1 MLQVTRGAPA
11 IKRRLLATTMMLLVL
26 CFGLA
31 SAQVVSTESAGLRE
45 FFSNETFMD
54 QCDSH
59 GQDCSVSLLQTYS
72 AGAAVRAEHKAKAG
86 IYGSYCLSRIHKA
99 FQQVLTHMAKKR
111 STLQRPKWTNASK
124 DLCGSRPL
132 FPHLQFDL
140 EVFQRFGLVDGRYAE
155 CRMPKVLDIDLSY
168 HVKYRLREAKPEKSE
183 MELILQR
190 KEHRSRITN
199 GLISFFLLSGALLV
213 AYSMLTML
221 SAKLAGKPNAGDLQM
236 LRMAMRRGAFD
247 WTGGTLAWLEPVI
260 GRFGW
265 PNSAQIETSELDARH
280 EVPSELYVALDRA
293 WEHEVQVRGHANADL
308 LRAMNAL
315 VGFKVMAWMIV
326 TMSVATALEVTA
338 MTMGLDIVLN
348 LLQPARS
355 LPNWDRFVSSAGTAE
370 LVSIFMVMAFVAPM
384 LARAFHTMAS
394 LKDTHYTNQ
403 VVSALLTLLHK
414 KSQRLACSTGFDWKE
429 VQNVQLLTKD
439 IRNAWSG
446 ALIRR
451 AHSIISP
458 ACVILLMIFLIKRVG
473 RAARFGVVGTISLL
487 LLFVPIQHYWN
498 EDDQH
503 IRQSGIS
510 RLSLLKDTIL
520 NVHAVKAA
528 NWDQPLADRMKA
540 CRDKEVKIKFHAK
553 MVQTFLDIPIS
564 MFPYLLVISTLLSLY
579 FINELVTPGEIFAC
593 MEVLAG
599 LVRFSPSLSDAMKS
613 SIQMSKT
620 AKRVQHFLEKPEK
633 SNGCKSQALP
643 GPDAPVEAGPSEAVQ
658 TSTETSQ
665 ALVKVRGSF
674 SMPGALS
681 PVLHNLDLEVR
692 PGELVAIVGEVA
704 SGKSALLSA
713 IRGNM
718 SGFNDSSLIQAPDDL
733 TFCPQELSVM
743 DGSLEDNVANGE
755 PDEPE
760 RFYEALDTTFQ
771 LTGWPE
777 INETEKLRDFLAAEQ
792 AGVQEDTELQY
803 PFPYLELL
811 RACSILVLIIS
822 VANINWNKTPIGLG
836 IFIAVIQGFLNYA
849 AVELPIKA
857 LVTLMTNRQAPKQ
870 AECENTTVILNYNL
884 LAICEA
890 DVDKCMQ
897 NMLEAYTN
905 NLSENVSAVLISATD
920 DPTLQEYEEQVRDGH
935 RALLYTQLFRS
946 GLCWAGFSDGEEP
959 NHAWQKQVWEKYA
972 YLDKAEFVENHL
984 HNICR
989 RYTTEYM
996 VLHRTSRVLRKCGQY
1011 QDLILLSSGEDTSF
1025 TYCDVGRWGSA
1036 ARREGEPLFKPSVD
1050 SANICGR
1057 RFDYTLVLDSDTRVE
1072 SGMVKKLLS
1081 VAVAH
1086 PDKAIIQPAMKMYC
1100 GPKDSIFMHLEVMRQ
1115 RMYEPMYDAAATA
1128 IGRSAFFG
1136 KGLIKNST
1144 YQEAYIGTRGHLVES
1159 VPINVLSHSGF
1170 ESAVSDVMYCNSAYL
1185 LESPSQSYITWDI
1198 RERRRSLGEFILAG
1212 YFWPSTFGRLMHSL
1226 HGSFQGKKVF
1236 RTHVRK
1242 TPQLTSTKAHFV
1254 HAEMWQMMIKP
1265 CLLVYIIGIHSIDL
1279 YWKWVPICSLL
1290 FAVIVLPKLAV
1301 MLNSSFREVLLETL
1315 ASIIQFAPE
1324 AVVGTCRVTSAFV
1337 AHVSGKI
1344 LWTPQRSV
1352 EEMSKTSNPFLF
1364 SFQYLWFYSALAFFW
1379 ALHIVR
1385 SSWPF
1390 TRAEPIFTLTV
1401 LGTIFILPFYAG
1413 FTSLRAEIFG
1423 YFFMESSCGQE
1434 RDIGLSRYFDSTAH
1448 ASGKGDKTKLG
1459 TAMVD
1464 PDFLAQVGQLV
1475 QKVDLG
1481 KKLELQAWKPA
1492 TAKARGVRKSCLSQ
1506 VDRAG
1511 VVMAQ
1516 AAYNKSQVVL
1526 LDNPFAAVDA
1536 RVGMHFLEKVICGPL
1551 MQNRTRIVSMLP
1563 DSKYLEHFDKVVVL
1577 RRGRIVAQGSPKEV
1591 AAKDS
1596 FQQLMQAGS
1605 ERSASEDPVK
1615 ETGNPQWSVDSYSR
1629 QPDEERSAPR
1639 QILRFRTKSSAY
1651 ESVGAFLEGES
1662 GRDTT
1667 FDFDDSQCPLKLSTL
1682 RDVVRDGGVG
1692 WLALAIVSLV
1702 LFRVCLQAEMVL
1714 LGRWA
1719 DQALAQEET
1728 SDINLICLSNVLL
1741 VAYACYI
1748 VQVYALHTFNANA
1761 SRELLYRAFVSVVQA
1776 PVDGFW
1782 NIKSA
1787 ARIVGSLSTSMLNV
1801 DSTLA
1806 GSSFAAAGVVAD
1818 IAIQQAFCLFIM
1830 PIWVKIPTYLVA
1842 CVICGFF
1849 GNTIWHLELFSH
1861 MTLVRCQEEW
1871 LRFKCSHVSQRCSD
1885 RLAGQLC
1892 SSTGI
1897 FTIPDSLC
1905 SYLKTWAVSRITF
1918 CLCFQCTLSIFVAI
1932 WHPDSISIEALI
1944 IMITSTFYIVMQIE
1958 PLMSYIRSAISVGL
1972 SVQQLADYSSL
1983 GQDAPEVIEGDEE
1996 RRIHLFMAG
2005 IGVQFMDVRVGYGVR
2020 GRDVLAKANFKIPP
2034 RSKALLAGP
2043 SGSGKSTVLHCI
2055 LRMIDQRE
2063 GRVLFNKTD
2072 TMRIGI
2078 VALRRLIA
2086 HVPQDP
2092 VMFQGTVRFNVDPLN
2107 QFPDEQVWNAIK
2119 SAQLSLTMD
2128 GRGNDLE
2135 HVIEDGSSHM
2145 SFGQRVLI
2153 NYARAVCHQPALLLF
2168 DDCLSSLDVQK
2179 QNALQDDIMLNF
2191 GNSTLIAATREPASF
2206 TAFDHLVV
2214 LTKGAVIWEGPP
2226 LDFV

>member
-429 VQNVQLLTKD
+429 VQNIQLLTKD

-755 PDEPE
+755 PDDPE

-1011 QDLILLSSGEDTSF
+1011 QDLILLSDGEDKVF
-1025 TYCDVGRWGSA
+1025 TYCDVGRYGGA
-1036 ARREGEPLFKPSVD
+1036 ARQEGEPLFKPSAD
-1050 SANICGR
+1050 AANMFNR
-1057 RFDYTLVLDSDTRVE
+1057 KFEYTLVLDSDTRVE
-1072 SGMVKKLLS
+1072 RGAVKKLLS

-1086 PDKAIIQPAMKMYC
+1086 PDKAIVQPAIKMYC
-1100 GPKDSIFMHLEVMRQ
+1100 GPKDPIFMHLEVMRQ
-1115 RMYEPMYDAAATA
+1115 RIYEPMYDSVANA
-1128 IGRSAFFG
+1128 IGKSSFFG
-1136 KGLIKNST
+1136 KGLIKNSL
-1144 YQEAYIGTRGHLVES
+1144 YKDACLGSRGHLVES
-1159 VPINVLSHSGF
+1159 VPIDVLSHDTF
-1170 ESAVSDVMYCNSAYL
+1170 EAAVSEVMYCNSVHL
-1185 LESPSQSYITWDI
+1185 LEAPPQTYITWDI
-1198 RERRRSLGEFILAG
+1198 RERRWNLGEFILAG
-1212 YFWPSTFGRLMHSL
+1212 YFWPNFVGRPMHWLQSWI
-1226 HGSFQGKKVF
+1226 QGKKLF
-1236 RTHVRK
+1236 RKQCRCR
-1242 TPQLTSTKAHFV
+1242 PQMDGAKAYLA
-1254 HAEMWQMMIKP
+1254 HAAMRQMIMKP
-1265 CLLVYIIGIHSIDL
+1265 CLLL
-1279 YWKWVPICSLL
+1279 YVILMHFAELHWRLL
-1290 FAVIVLPKLAV
+1290 PFFTVLFMVLVAPKFAV
-1301 MLNSSFREVLLETL
+1301 MRRSNCREVLLETW
-1315 ASIIQFAPE
+1315 ASIMQFTPE
-1324 AVVGTCRVTSAFV
+1324 AVVGTIRVMSALL
-1337 AHVSGKI
+1337 AHLVGKVS
-1344 LWTPQRSV
+1344 WTPQRSV
-1352 EEMSKTSNPFLF
+1352 EEESKASNPFLF
-1364 SFQYLWFYSALAFFW
+1364 SMRYLWYYSVLAFFW
-1379 ALHIVR
+1379 TLRVISLWWPNVGNEAIFIV
-1385 SSWPF
+1385 S
-1390 TRAEPIFTLTV
+1390 I
-1401 LGTIFILPFYAG
+1401 LGTLFMLPAYAG
-1413 FTSLRAEIFG
+1413 FTSLRADTFG
-1423 YFFMESSCGQE
+1423 WLFFEQNSSEE
-1434 RDIGLSRYFDSTAH
+1434 R
-1448 ASGKGDKTKLG
+1448 ASGLQHIFDNTGSLG
-1459 TAMVD
+1459 ASQKEANASETVVD
-1464 PDFLAQVGQLV
+1464 ADLV
-1475 QKVDLG
+1475 AKVNALTQMELEKQLG
-1481 KKLELQAWKPA
+1481 KLAWKPA
-1492 TAKARGVRKSCLSQ
+1492 TAKACGVRNSCLSQ

-1511 VVMAQ
+1511 VAIAR
-1516 AAYNKSQVVL
+1516 AAYSTSKLVL
-1526 LDNPFAAVDA
+1526 LDDPFAAVDA
-1536 RVGMHFLEKVICGPL
+1536 GIGKHFLEKVICGPL
-1551 MQNRTRIVSMLP
+1551 MQNRTRVVSMLP
-1563 DSKYLEHFDKVVVL
+1563 KSSNLQRFDKVVVL
-1577 RRGRIVAQGSPKEV
+1577 SKGRIVAQGSPQEV
-1591 AAKDS
+1591 MAMREFQELMPTQARQSPVVPISNSAAS
-1596 FQQLMQAGS
+1596 
-1605 ERSASEDPVK
+1605 
-1615 ETGNPQWSVDSYSR
+1615 QWNAESYLR
-1629 QPDEERSAPR
+1629 QPDEVRSVPR
-1639 QILRFRTKSSAY
+1639 PVESTKAQTTPF
-1651 ESVGAFLEGES
+1651 ESIGAFLEGES
-1662 GRDTT
+1662 LNFETT
-1667 FDFDDSQCPLKLSTL
+1667 FDFMDETQRPLQLSTL
-1682 RDVVRDGGVG
+1682 RDLIQDGGFG
-1692 WLALAIVSLV
+1692 WLSLAVMCLL
-1702 LFRVCLQAEMVL
+1702 LFRLCMQGVMIL

-1719 DQALAQEET
+1719 DQAHDENQT
-1728 SDINLICLSNVLL
+1728 SVINLICILNLVFVAYLCHIAQGYALSNFS
-1741 VAYACYI
+1741 
-1748 VQVYALHTFNANA
+1748 TNA
-1761 SRELLYRAFVSVVQA
+1761 SRKLFQRAFVSVLQA
-1776 PVDGFW
+1776 PIDGFW
-1782 NIKSA
+1782 NLKSA
-1787 ARIVGSLSTSMLNV
+1787 SRIHGLLSTAMLNV
-1801 DSTLA
+1801 EHALA
-1806 GSSFAAAGVVAD
+1806 GGSFAVAGVAAD
-1818 IAIQQAFCLFIM
+1818 IAIQQTFCLFIM
-1830 PIWVKIPTYLVA
+1830 PMWVKIPTYVMVCSL
-1842 CVICGFF
+1842 CSFCG
-1849 GNTIWHLELFSH
+1849 NATWHLQLLSH
-1861 MTLVRCQEEW
+1861 MALTKWQEEQVH
-1871 LRFKCSHVSQRCSD
+1871 LKSRNHSQEHQKK
-1885 RLAGQLC
+1885 LAGQLC
-1892 SSTGI
+1892 GYAGL
-1897 FTIPDSLC
+1897 FAMPDSLC
-1905 SYLKTWAVSRITF
+1905 SYVRTWTVSRISF
-1918 CLCFQCTLSIFVAI
+1918 CLCFQCTLCILIAI
-1932 WHPDSISIEALI
+1932 WRPDRITIDALI
-1944 IMITSTFYIVMQIE
+1944 MVITSTFYILMQLE
-1958 PLMSYIRSAISVGL
+1958 PLVASMGKAVSAGI
-1972 SVQQLADYSSL
+1972 SVQQLADYSTVP
-1983 GQDAPEVIEGDEE
+1983 QDAPELMQGDES
-1996 RRIHLFMAG
+1996 RRLNFLMDG
-2005 IGVQFMDVRVGYGVR
+2005 IAVRFEGVSASYGVH
-2020 GRDVLAKANFKIPP
+2020 GRDVLANVSFTITRK
-2034 RSKALLAGP
+2034 SKTLLAGP
-2043 SGSGKSTVLHCI
+2043 PGSGKSTALNCI
-2055 LRMIDQRE
+2055 TRMLGLKQGKVVMND
-2063 GRVLFNKTD
+2063 TD
-2072 TMRIGI
+2072 IKQVGMM
-2078 VALRRLIA
+2078 ALRRLVLL
-2086 HVPQDP
+2086 VPQEP
-2092 VMFQGTVRFNVDPLN
+2092 VVFQGTVRFNIDPLN
-2107 QFPDEQVWNAIK
+2107 QFPDEQVWKAAK
-2119 SAQLSLTMD
+2119 AAQLCFMRDNELKHM
-2128 GRGNDLE
+2128 
-2135 HVIEDGSSHM
+2135 IEDGGSNLSR
-2145 SFGQRVLI
+2145 GQKVLI
-2153 NYARAVCHQPALLLF
+2153 NYARAVCQQPALLLL
-2168 DDCLSSLDVQK
+2168 DDCLSALDVRK
-2179 QNALQDDIMLNF
+2179 QEVIRDDIMASFN
-2191 GNSTLIAATREPASF
+2191 NSTIIAAACDLANF
-2206 TAFDHLVV
+2206 AVFDHLVV
-2214 LTKGAVIWEGPP
+2214 LEKGSVMREGPMR
-2226 LDFV
+2226 DFL